1 MDRGNGTDRC
11 KCECVRVRVRVRVHV
26 FDRGEPLT
34 LGIRKKDG
42 GKCIS
47 NEITVYG
54 RSHFFSQ
61 YGRRVAWNGRI
72 SGQMTGGGKT

>member
-11 KCECVRVRVRVRVHV
+11 KCECVRVRVRVHV

-47 NEITVYG
+47 NEITIYG
-54 RSHFFSQ
+54 GHIFFLNTNVVWHGMDE
-61 YGRRVAWNGRI
+61 YRDR
-72 SGQMTGGGKT
+72 